1 MKRYLTN
8 PSTSK
13 DSQKKI
19 KPQPNRKYDAT
30 YLQLGF
36 IVKPGTE
43 NNDNPIPQCVVC
55 SETLSNQS
63 MKPSLLKRHQTTNH
77 PDLVDKPIEF
87 FQRKS
92 ELCKR
97 ENQAWQN
104 L

>member
-63 MKPSLLKRHQTTNH
+63 MKPSLLKRHQTTKH